1 MKTVLFVQLVS
12 IWTFDNGNGKISL
25 ICSLFSNFVQK
36 QNQNIEIL
44 NLIFQYIKKNNK
56 KTTTKNPNNISK
68 KSNNKNK
75 NKITHG
81 YMDLELFV
89 RS

>member
-12 IWTFDNGNGKISL
+12 IWAFENGNGKIIL

-44 NLIFQYIKKNNK
+44 NLIFQYIKKPQKNQQKTPTTSVK
-56 KTTTKNPNNISK
+56 KAATKIK
-68 KSNNKNK
+68 
-75 NKITHG
+75 T
-81 YMDLELFV
+81 
-89 RS
+89 R

>member
-1 MKTVLFVQLVS
+1 MVNVKTVLFVQLVS
-12 IWTFDNGNGKISL
+12 IWTFDNGNGKIIL

-56 KTTTKNPNNISK
+56 K
-68 KSNNKNK
+68 NNKK
-75 NKITHG
+75 PQQHQ
-81 YMDLELFV
+81 
-89 RS
+89 